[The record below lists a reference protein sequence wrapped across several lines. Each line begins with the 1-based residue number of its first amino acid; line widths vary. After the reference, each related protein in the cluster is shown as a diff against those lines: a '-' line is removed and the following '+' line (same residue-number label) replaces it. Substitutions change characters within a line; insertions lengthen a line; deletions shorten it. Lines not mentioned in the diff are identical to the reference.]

1 MLIKVKL
8 NVRTFP
14 SKHIDVK
21 VLYNKKSFKTLCLS
35 ARDLSSLALCIYA
48 NFDQDRDMRF
58 IQGISNEHAD
68 CVVLS
73 CSE

>member
-21 VLYNKKSFKTLCLS
+21 VLYNKKSFKNIVFIS
-35 ARDLSSLALCIYA
+35 ERSELALCIYA
-48 NFDQDRDMRF
+48 YFDQDRDMRF